1 VENPPS
7 PATDNLNET
16 NMDTSYPTFETDKK
30 PVKSSKGN
38 RLRRSQIALG
48 LGLTLF
54 VLIVSALVGFLAYQN
69 KKLKNLP
76 PQVSSYDECANIE
89 GSIIQESYPAICVT
103 PDGRRFVQQLSEEEQ
118 KNLENQIDTSD
129 WKTYRNEEYG
139 FEFKYPTTI
148 LQQTNNGSQVNNKNI
163 ILAKFK
169 TKDNKAIEVL
179 FDYGSVF
186 SIDYLKKYAP
196 TGSEDLDPEKLIFGN
211 NIFYYYGPGGGG
223 VCYPDQ
229 FFHDYKGKIFILNF
243 FGCEND
249 KQPPEST
256 KIIERQILS
265 TFKFLDDGQV
275 STEVVVETPLPDS
288 VVVSPLN
295 VSGKINN
302 SWLFEGQ
309 FTIELLDNEENEIAF
324 AVANEVVPG
333 SWLEHGM
340 VDFTATLNFVT
351 NAESGYL
358 VFIKDNPSGLPEF
371 DDSYEIPVLFE

>member
-1 VENPPS
+1 MENPPS

-265 TFKFLDDGQV
+265 TFKFLDDEEAPVPTLTSQAKDGCVIGGCSGEICAEEEMASACIFNPKFECYKTATCERQ
-275 STEVVVETPLPDS
+275 SDGNCGWTETEKLAS
-288 VVVSPLN
+288 CL
-295 VSGKINN
+295 
-302 SWLFEGQ
+302 
-309 FTIELLDNEENEIAF
+309 EEN
-324 AVANEVVPG
+324 
-333 SWLEHGM
+333 
-340 VDFTATLNFVT
+340 
-351 NAESGYL
+351 
-358 VFIKDNPSGLPEF
+358 
-371 DDSYEIPVLFE
+371 